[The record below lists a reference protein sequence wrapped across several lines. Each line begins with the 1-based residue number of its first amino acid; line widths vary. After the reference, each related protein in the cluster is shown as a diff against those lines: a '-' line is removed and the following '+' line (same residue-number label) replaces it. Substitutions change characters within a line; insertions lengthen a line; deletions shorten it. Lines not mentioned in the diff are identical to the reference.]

1 MKTMQ
6 TKRPP
11 AREWLRKAALQA
23 VLRTFAAGV
32 LLGSVVPSAHAQ
44 TEPGQSRLA
53 LPDHRHWVAVCHE
66 LEAAP
71 LDEQANRDAE
81 LALQEI
87 KQDVEFHMELGP
99 AFFNFVRDLN
109 SSGYPY
115 QAQMVRLYMLGSSA
129 YLVETGR
136 NDTNASSV
144 AALTSVVKGYNAV
157 LQKQPSAR
165 TKVLDTLLIAEIK
178 GKLPEYVARSH

>member
-1 MKTMQ
+1 ME
-6 TKRPP
+6 TKRPA
-11 AREWLRKAALQA
+11 AREWLHRATLLA
-23 VLRTFAAGV
+23 VLGTVAPGV
-32 LLGSVVPSAHAQ
+32 LLWSVVPSAQAQ

-53 LPDHRHWVAVCHE
+53 LPDRRHWVEVCHE

-71 LDEQANRDAE
+71 LDDQANRDAE
-81 LALQEI
+81 MALQEI

-99 AFFNFVRDLN
+99 AFFSFVRDLN

-157 LQKQPSAR
+157 LQKQPTAR
-165 TKVLDTLLIAEIK
+165 TKVLDTLLIADIK
-178 GKLPEYVARSH
+178 GKLPEYVAKAH